1 MSWAAGTKY
10 RSQVTGHKTFKKKV
24 SGYVTIRHMFGIDH
38 AFRFCSDSK
47 TTKWQKLHVVLE
59 IEEFLFPFVSLE
71 ISKQGFVFAPRE
83 ETWWNEALR
92 GEWNGKISLL
102 TS

>member
-1 MSWAAGTKY
+1 MWQVQNTGH
-10 RSQVTGHKTFKKKV
+10 RLQVTGHKTFKKKV

-59 IEEFLFPFVSLE
+59 IQEFLFSFVSLE
-71 ISKQGFVFAPRE
+71 ISDLNK
-83 ETWWNEALR
+83 AL
-92 GEWNGKISLL
+92 SLL
-102 TS
+102 HVKRLGGTRL